1 MPWPFLFQGEKMAM
15 SSHHSGGKV
24 ALAFTIGLGV
34 MIGMGFVAVAG
45 WLWSMVRP
53 KPAA

>member
-1 MPWPFLFQGEKMAM
+1 MAM

-24 ALAFTIGLGV
+24 ALAFVIGFGV
-34 MIGMGFVAVAG
+34 LIGMGMVGLAG
-45 WLWSMVRP
+45 WLWSMVKP